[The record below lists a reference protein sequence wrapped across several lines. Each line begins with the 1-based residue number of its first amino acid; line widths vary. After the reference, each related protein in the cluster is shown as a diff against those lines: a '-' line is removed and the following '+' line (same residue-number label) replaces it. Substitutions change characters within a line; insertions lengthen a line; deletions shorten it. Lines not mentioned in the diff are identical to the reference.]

1 MNEYYATALDQ
12 AISWIEA
19 NFQAIGIVVS
29 GSIMRGN
36 SNANSDFDIFVIHE
50 GNFRQRIQKTF
61 NGVPCEIFVNNPAR
75 IYSYFDNEL
84 IANRP
89 VSANMLLT
97 GKVVKG
103 NDHQAIRDLLDKAK
117 EFAGKCPGRTELQNL
132 ATRYEI
138 ATLYE
143 DATDL
148 LKTDEITAAW
158 FLDKV
163 VLRCID
169 FAFLMNGKPLPRP
182 KERINQLQSIL
193 PEPGVLVKK
202 YYEAID
208 TPGKYEI
215 AGQIVEILVGKTGFF
230 EWSTEPE

>member
-1 MNEYYATALDQ
+1 MNEYYTTALDQ
-12 AISWIEA
+12 AINWIEA
-19 NFQAIGIVVS
+19 NFKAIGIVVS
-29 GSIMRGN
+29 GSIIRGN
-36 SNANSDFDIFVIHE
+36 PNANSDFDIFVIHE
-50 GNFRQRIQKTF
+50 GNFRQRIQKAF

-75 IYSYFDNEL
+75 IYSYFDIEL
-84 IANRP
+84 KANRP

-103 NDHQAIRDLLDKAK
+103 DDHPVIRDLLNKAK
-117 EFAGKCPGRTELQNL
+117 EFADKSPARTALQNL

-148 LKTDEITAAW
+148 LRTDEITAAW
-158 FLDKV
+158 FLDKAV
-163 VLRCID
+163 MQCID
-169 FAFLMNGKPLPRP
+169 FAFLLNGKPLPRA
-182 KERINQLQSIL
+182 KDRINQLQAIL
-193 PEPGVLVKK
+193 PQAGILVKK

-208 TPGKYEI
+208 TTGKYEI
-215 AGQIVEILVGKTGFF
+215 AGQIVAILIGKKGFF